1 MNCLEAKNLLQ
12 KWREENTRCSESIR
26 DIWVNIDLA
35 QFLGDESIDHLF
47 MIIVFQYYINFYN
60 LIERMASFG
69 TSLYRSH
76 GFARYGSSEGLLNA
90 IGSEVSEQH

>member
-47 MIIVFQYYINFYN
+47 TTY
-60 LIERMASFG
+60 L
-69 TSLYRSH
+69 
-76 GFARYGSSEGLLNA
+76 
-90 IGSEVSEQH
+90 